1 MQEEKFLCMDKI
13 DNAWQPSYLTPQVK
27 VITLNV
33 RRCILDASVTG
44 DSYKNEQMDIAD
56 GWGSDFF

>member
-1 MQEEKFLCMDKI
+1 MDKI

-33 RRCILDASVTG
+33 RRCILDASLTG
-44 DSYKNEQMDIAD
+44 ESYKNEQMDIAD

>member
-1 MQEEKFLCMDKI
+1 MDKI

-27 VITLNV
+27 VIELNA

-44 DSYKNEQMDIAD
+44 ESNKNEQMDLAD

>member
-1 MQEEKFLCMDKI
+1 MDKI

-27 VITLNV
+27 VIALNV
-33 RRCILDASVTG
+33 RRCILDASLTG
-44 DSYKNEQMDIAD
+44 ESYKNEQMDIAD